1 MWLFLFDIEN
11 IHGYNTIHIGDKMA
25 FRLFAKKKV
34 EEPEHEDCDGEEGRE
49 TESEKPV
56 SKALVSFAMPAT
68 QESDIRSMGLY
79 GEIEEKKVSELI
91 AGLITLAAEE
101 TEEPVDPDKPD
112 GEKKTVVEPIELYI
126 STPGGNADDMLSLYD
141 MMRVTKE
148 ICEIHTIGIGKV
160 MSAGVLI
167 LASGTKGQRRI
178 GKNCRV
184 MIHSVIGGSA
194 GSFHNLENEMEE
206 IRHIQDTYIKLL
218 AAETKMTVPQLKR
231 MINKKVNVY
240 LSAEEAVK
248 LGIADEVF

>member
-1 MWLFLFDIEN
+1 
-11 IHGYNTIHIGDKMA
+11 MA
-25 FRLFAKKKV
+25 FRLFGGKKKV
-34 EEPEHEDCDGEEGRE
+34 EDTENEDSDGVDEGE
-49 TESEKPV
+49 TESEKPAN
-56 SKALVSFAMPAT
+56 KTLVSFAMPTAA
-68 QESDIRSMGLY
+68 ENDIRSMGLY
-79 GEIEEKKVSELI
+79 GEIEEKKVSEII
-91 AGLITLAAEE
+91 AGLITLASEE

-112 GEKKTVVEPIELYI
+112 GEKKTIVEPIELYI

-194 GSFHNLENEMEE
+194 GSFHNLENEMQE
-206 IRHIQDTYIKLL
+206 IRHVQETYIKLL
-218 AAETKMTVPQLKR
+218 ADETKMTVPQLRR

>member
-1 MWLFLFDIEN
+1 M
-11 IHGYNTIHIGDKMA
+11 G
-25 FRLFAKKKV
+25 FRMFGKRKV
-34 EEPEHEDCDGEEGRE
+34 EEEVESEDSDGVDES
-49 TESEKPV
+49 ESEKP
-56 SKALVSFAMPAT
+56 KGITSFTMAMQAP
-68 QESDIRSMGLY
+68 QENDIRSIGLY
-79 GEIEEKKVSELI
+79 GEIEEKKVAEVI
-91 AGLITLAAEE
+91 AGLITLASEE
-101 TEEPVDPDKPD
+101 VEEPVDPDKPD
-112 GEKKTVVEPIELYI
+112 GEKRTVVDPIELYI

-148 ICEIHTIGIGKV
+148 ICEIHTVGIGKV

-167 LASGTKGQRRI
+167 LAAGTKGKRRI

-194 GSFHNLENEMEE
+194 GSFHSLENEMAE
-206 IRHIQDTYIKLL
+206 IRHVQETYIKLL
-218 AAETKMTVPQLKR
+218 ADETNMTVSQLKR

>member
-1 MWLFLFDIEN
+1 
-11 IHGYNTIHIGDKMA
+11 MA
-25 FRLFAKKKV
+25 FRLFGGKKKV
-34 EEPEHEDCDGEEGRE
+34 EEHEHDDSDGVEEGGGQ
-49 TESEKPV
+49 SEKSSTKP
-56 SKALVSFAMPAT
+56 SLVSFALPAAAA
-68 QESDIRSMGLY
+68 ENDIRSMGLY
-79 GEIEEKKVSELI
+79 GEIEEKKVAEII

-112 GEKKTVVEPIELYI
+112 GDKKTFVEPIELYI

-184 MIHSVIGGSA
+184 MIHSVIGGNA
-194 GSFHNLENEMEE
+194 GSFHNLENEMQE
-206 IRHIQDTYIKLL
+206 IRHVQDTYIKLL

>member
-1 MWLFLFDIEN
+1 MS
-11 IHGYNTIHIGDKMA
+11 

-34 EEPEHEDCDGEEGRE
+34 EESENDDADGVEEGE
-49 TESEKPV
+49 SESEKPV
-56 SKALVSFAMPAT
+56 SKTLVSFAMPAAA
-68 QESDIRSMGLY
+68 ESDIRSIGLY
-79 GEIEEKKVSELI
+79 GEIEEKKVAEVI
-91 AGLITLAAEE
+91 AGLITLASEE
-101 TEEPVDPDKPD
+101 VEEPVDPDKPD
-112 GEKKTVVEPIELYI
+112 GEKKTVVDPIELYI

-141 MMRVTKE
+141 MMRVTKD
-148 ICEIHTIGIGKV
+148 ICEVHTIGLGKV

-167 LASGTKGQRRI
+167 LAAGTKGKRRI

-194 GSFHNLENEMEE
+194 GSFHNLENEMQE
-206 IRHIQDTYIKLL
+206 IRHIQETYIKLL
-218 AAETKMTVPQLKR
+218 ADETNMTVPQLRR